1 MGGALVEN
9 GPPVIEF
16 LGLPGAGKSTLARR
30 LLSRLAARGMVCGDL
45 RSIARFKDNRPGHY
59 ARLVKFAI
67 TRTRHL
73 RPAAKLAAAVTPW
86 SIPRWWFAVGLSLWS
101 YRLAMV
107 RKRKYDA
114 VVLDHGPLQ
123 SAWCVLLEGSL
134 DDERVLGDVL
144 SRMLVRHQLTFAFVH
159 VDIAPEL
166 AAARIEARGPMAAP
180 FNRGR
185 AETQGLLA
193 LHRKLLEQVLGIAE
207 QRIGGPVLRLDGSLP
222 LEENDRRI
230 DVFVDQLMGSTVET
244 ATKP

>member
-1 MGGALVEN
+1 MDQ
-9 GPPVIEF
+9 GPPIIEF

-30 LLSRLAARGMVCGDL
+30 LISRCSARGMFCGDL

-59 ARLVKFAI
+59 ARLAKFAI

-73 RPAAKLAAAVTPW
+73 RPAASLAAAVTPW
-86 SIPRWWFAVGLSLWS
+86 TVARWWFAVGLSLWS

-107 RKRKYDA
+107 RKRNYDA

-134 DDERVLGDVL
+134 DDEKVLGDTL
-144 SRMLVRHQLTFAFVH
+144 TRMLARHHLTFAFVH
-159 VDIAPEL
+159 VDIDPDI

-185 AETQGLLA
+185 DETRRLLG
-193 LHRKLLEQVLGIAE
+193 LHRKLLEQVLSVAE
-207 QRIGGPVLRLDGSLP
+207 QRIGGPVLRLDGSVP
-222 LEENDRRI
+222 LEVNDQRI
-230 DVFVDQLMGSTVET
+230 DGFMSQLLAGPLESR
-244 ATKP
+244 ATR